1 MTAARAQEAQGNIV
15 AAESE
20 RVQQL
25 MRASRALEKAALEHS
40 GVAARWDSA
49 ATLEMKEAGAYGRV
63 AQEVCQAHQL
73 AANTHTHNTHKH
85 KHTTHIQH
93 THKHTHTGEPRA

>member
-1 MTAARAQEAQGNIV
+1 MTAARAQKAQGNIV

-25 MRASRALEKAALEHS
+25 MRESRALEKAALEHS

-63 AQEVCQAHQL
+63 AQEVSQAHQL
-73 AANTHTHNTHKH
+73 AARTHTHTYTNTHTHT
-85 KHTTHIQH
+85 Q
-93 THKHTHTGEPRA
+93 THTYTYR